1 MADIKASNE
10 AKPLWGYPK
19 IWLVKRK
26 HANGLKLQTLL
37 LSATT
42 KRY

>member
-10 AKPLWGYPK
+10 AIPFGDTPK
-19 IWLVKRK
+19 IELIKRK

-37 LSATT
+37 PSATT